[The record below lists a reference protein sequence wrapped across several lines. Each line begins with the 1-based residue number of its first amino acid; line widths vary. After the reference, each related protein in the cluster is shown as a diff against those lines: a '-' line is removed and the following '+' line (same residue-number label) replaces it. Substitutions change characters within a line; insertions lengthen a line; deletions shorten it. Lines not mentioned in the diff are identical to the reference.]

1 MRAAPAR
8 AARSAARLCDARL
21 GRSRLS
27 ALLCPPDG
35 RLSQASTAL
44 TFPSE
49 SLNGSGSRYVDD
61 FEQIAQIG
69 EGSFGTVFKCRKRVD
84 SCHYAVKV
92 TRKQV
97 RSDVQRQDMLREVLA
112 LSAVSQSAHK
122 GSSHILRY
130 YNAWWEEGRLFIQTE
145 LCASSLADVMER
157 TDGPLRPEVCTTVLE
172 ECLLGLSAIHSHD
185 LCHLDI
191 KVRARPAPSAAPCRG
206 GPRGR
211 ARRMRGRPNSPPL
224 PQHRPC
230 PRAQPANIFV
240 SGAQEAAYKLG
251 DLGLA
256 RLKSNARDVIEGD
269 SKYLPRE
276 LLHDD
281 FSNMPMAD
289 IYSLGATVLEVAL
302 GRPLPGS
309 GAEWQQLRDGH
320 LPMAELHECPPDL
333 TAVLRWMMHPDP
345 QQRPTADELLRH
357 PLFRS
362 EMETLLH
369 QERARSSGLQEK
381 LQQVMD
387 AKTGVGR
394 FKRTITI

>member
-21 GRSRLS
+21 GCSRLP

-157 TDGPLRPEVCTTVLE
+157 TDGPMRPEVCTTVLE

-191 KVRARPAPSAAPCRG
+191 KVRARPAAG
-206 GPRGR
+206 GR
-211 ARRMRGRPNSPPL
+211 ADG
-224 PQHRPC
+224 C
-230 PRAQPANIFV
+230 
-240 SGAQEAAYKLG
+240 GECAAG
-251 DLGLA
+251 Q
-256 RLKSNARDVIEGD
+256 
-269 SKYLPRE
+269 
-276 LLHDD
+276 
-281 FSNMPMAD
+281 
-289 IYSLGATVLEVAL
+289 T
-302 GRPLPGS
+302 
-309 GAEWQQLRDGH
+309 
-320 LPMAELHECPPDL
+320 
-333 TAVLRWMMHPDP
+333 
-345 QQRPTADELLRH
+345 H
-357 PLFRS
+357 PLFPN
-362 EMETLLH
+362 TGPA
-369 QERARSSGLQEK
+369 RARSPPTSSCPARRRPPTSSATSASRGSR
-381 LQQVMD
+381 
-387 AKTGVGR
+387 ATR
-394 FKRTITI
+394 AT